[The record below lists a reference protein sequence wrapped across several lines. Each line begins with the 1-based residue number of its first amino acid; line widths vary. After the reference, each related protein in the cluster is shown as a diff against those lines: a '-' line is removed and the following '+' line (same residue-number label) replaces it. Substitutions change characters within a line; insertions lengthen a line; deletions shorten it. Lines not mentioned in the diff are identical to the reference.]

1 MNYTTNYRIQKPFN
15 TEKYDVNIYN
25 TNADII
31 DSALN
36 KLELENASQDAL
48 LATKEELS
56 NSNRSIENEIQ
67 RATAKE
73 NEILDSL
80 NTNKTI
86 WDNKYTREEIDD
98 KFDNIVIPTKISD
111 LENDSNL
118 GSITGIKG
126 NNEAEYRNTG
136 NINITADNIGAAK
149 VIQLYGTSGNVINLD
164 TLTDFGL
171 YKINNNDTIM
181 WVTYNG
187 GNSQI
192 DCRYMELFVGGNDKF
207 KYQIIFPL
215 DYYNKFRMRSITIN
229 EDETTEFSEWSEIA
243 TLNDLISYI
252 DAQYVKNSQI
262 LDTKE
267 QIDANTSTKS
277 IAGALAVKEI
287 KNELTNDINQI
298 NSNLNGLT
306 ADKIG
311 ALPTGRYYNGLT
323 TSINDVLET
332 GISRIY
338 VQHNSDDAKYLG
350 FYGQCL
356 IINSLSTG
364 YLFQIIFCTEHSAS
378 IAWRRNDVQNNITL
392 TYQTQ
397 LFKIIGEVV
406 NY

>member
-1 MNYTTNYRIQKPFN
+1 M
-15 TEKYDVNIYN
+15 
-25 TNADII
+25 
-31 DSALN
+31 
-36 KLELENASQDAL
+36 
-48 LATKEELS
+48 ATKEELS

-262 LDTKE
+262 LNTKE

-298 NSNLNGLT
+298 NSNL
-306 ADKIG
+306 D
-311 ALPTGRYYNGLT
+311 
-323 TSINDVLET
+323 
-332 GISRIY
+332 
-338 VQHNSDDAKYLG
+338 NSCAK
-350 FYGQCL
+350 
-356 IINSLSTG
+356 SKSG
-364 YLFQIIFCTEHSAS
+364 YLVVNQSATFELEPYTSYLMICGFGVYS
-378 IAWRRNDVQNNITL
+378 IQSYSKTAEVFELKNFTGADVSATGLNITVMNIYTKNFYISMVEL
-392 TYQTQ
+392 KNNN
-397 LFKIIGEVV
+397 FDFGVDGV
-406 NY
+406 

>member
-15 TEKYDVNIYN
+15 TEKYDVDIYN

-31 DSALN
+31 DSAIGR
-36 KLELENASQDAL
+36 LELENASQDAL
-48 LATKEELS
+48 LATKEELR

-73 NEILDSL
+73 NEILDNL

-111 LENDSNL
+111 LENDYNL

-126 NNEAEYRNTG
+126 DNEAEYRNAG
-136 NINITADNIGAAK
+136 NINITADDIGAAK

-164 TLTDFGL
+164 TLTDLGL
-171 YKINNNDTIM
+171 YKINNDDTIM
-181 WVTYNG
+181 WVTYNS

-215 DYYNKFRMRSITIN
+215 DYYNKFQLRSIIIN
-229 EDETTEFSEWSEIA
+229 ENKTREFSEWSEIA

-252 DAQYVKNSQI
+252 DVLYVKNSQI
-262 LDTKE
+262 LNTKE
-267 QIDANTSTKS
+267 QINANSSSKS

-298 NSNLNGLT
+298 NSNLSEAKLATDIRFLT
-306 ADKIG
+306 DNMSSNCLSYIIATTEELKNLALNKAYFYKVFAFADITVPCVGISFPIK
-311 ALPTGRYYNGLT
+311 LPTTGQSGYIQICSKFDGLDNVYARKFLDGIYY
-323 TSINDVLET
+323 
-332 GISRIY
+332 
-338 VQHNSDDAKYLG
+338 
-350 FYGQCL
+350 
-356 IINSLSTG
+356 
-364 YLFQIIFCTEHSAS
+364 
-378 IAWRRNDVQNNITL
+378 
-392 TYQTQ
+392 
-397 LFKIIGEVV
+397 GEW
-406 NY
+406 

>member
-1 MNYTTNYRIQKPFN
+1 MNYTTNYRIQKPLN

-36 KLELENASQDAL
+36 RLELENASQDAL

-126 NNEAEYRNTG
+126 DNEAEYRNTG

-149 VIQLYGTSGNVINLD
+149 VIRLYGTSGNVINLD

-262 LDTKE
+262 LNTKE
-267 QIDANTSTKS
+267 QINANTSSKS

-298 NSNLNGLT
+298 NSNLTEIKEPADIRYAVDNIATPNCLNFVT
-306 ADKIG
+306 ATTEEIKQKLQYEAFAFKIFAFVDVTKYTAG
-311 ALPTGRYYNGLT
+311 ISIPIILPTRQMGCIQIYSNFDGLDNVYARKFLDGVYY
-323 TSINDVLET
+323 
-332 GISRIY
+332 
-338 VQHNSDDAKYLG
+338 
-350 FYGQCL
+350 
-356 IINSLSTG
+356 
-364 YLFQIIFCTEHSAS
+364 
-378 IAWRRNDVQNNITL
+378 
-392 TYQTQ
+392 
-397 LFKIIGEVV
+397 GEW
-406 NY
+406 

>member
-1 MNYTTNYRIQKPFN
+1 MNYTTNYRIQKPLN

-36 KLELENASQDAL
+36 RLELENASQDAL

-149 VIQLYGTSGNVINLD
+149 VIRLYGTSGNVISLD

-252 DAQYVKNSQI
+252 DVQYVKNSQI
-262 LDTKE
+262 LNTKE
-267 QIDANTSTKS
+267 QINANTSTKS

-298 NSNLNGLT
+298 NSNLNEAKFATDIRFLT
-306 ADKIG
+306 DGTASNYLNFITATTEEIKRLVHDEAYAYKIFVFADITVPCVG
-311 ALPTGRYYNGLT
+311 ISLPIILPTTGQSGCMQICSGFNGLD
-323 TSINDVLET
+323 DVFVRKFLD
-332 GISRIY
+332 G
-338 VQHNSDDAKYLG
+338 VW
-350 FYGQCL
+350 YGV
-356 IINSLSTG
+356 
-364 YLFQIIFCTEHSAS
+364 
-378 IAWRRNDVQNNITL
+378 W
-392 TYQTQ
+392 
-397 LFKIIGEVV
+397 
-406 NY
+406 